1 MFDCNI
7 FEKLISINFSF
18 SITEYL
24 PIIITSLIIIIITFI
39 VYLIF
44 RKIIIKSIAMINKSI
59 AYRIDLIG
67 SIIIWIISFI
77 ILFKEFGIDFSSSI
91 IIYSA
96 LILGLIIS
104 LRDVLS
110 NIFAYF
116 MINSSDIIRVGEVIK
131 INEYNGKVVKINSL
145 YTTIITHDYVVVNI
159 PNNLLLHNII
169 ENESRPGILLI
180 SIPIEIDPSKIDINE
195 AKLIMLKSSEIA
207 KTDLAPEKVPEVRVL
222 RISSDRVILEL
233 RLYILNPAKK
243 EAIEALLKDKIYQKI
258 ESLRK

>member
-1 MFDCNI
+1 M
-7 FEKLISINFSF
+7 
-18 SITEYL
+18 EYSS
-24 PIIITSLIIIIITFI
+24 IIITSLIIIIITLI
-39 VYLIF
+39 VYLFF
-44 RKIIIKSIAMINKSI
+44 RKIIIKGIVAINKSI

-77 ILFKEFGIDFSSSI
+77 ILFREFCNFFGIDFSLSI

-104 LRDVLS
+104 LKDVLS

-131 INEYNGKVVKINSL
+131 INEYNGKVIKINSL

-159 PNNLLLHNII
+159 PNNLLLHSII
-169 ENESRPGILLI
+169 ENESRPGISLI

>member
-116 MINSSDIIRVGEVIK
+116 MINSSDIIRVGEVI
-131 INEYNGKVVKINSL
+131 
-145 YTTIITHDYVVVNI
+145 
-159 PNNLLLHNII
+159 
-169 ENESRPGILLI
+169 
-180 SIPIEIDPSKIDINE
+180 
-195 AKLIMLKSSEIA
+195 
-207 KTDLAPEKVPEVRVL
+207 
-222 RISSDRVILEL
+222 
-233 RLYILNPAKK
+233 
-243 EAIEALLKDKIYQKI
+243 
-258 ESLRK
+258 